1 MVQTFSK
8 RPTSPLFYEPLYT
21 PPEEI
26 LYPGSDEE
34 ATPEEREK
42 KRVRVEIQGQQYLNG
57 RPLFIQT
64 ARLRGPFDK
73 GWVNPWKSKERKYAI
88 DDIRRFPQAEPES
101 FPERSYRDA
110 RPSTAKR
117 RSAAG
122 SGYSPLDYRSDAG
135 VPSVTEVSAHEKPTA
150 KRRRHE
156 EPNEQHGYHRS
167 QRKPDLGFSA
177 PNNNRHHW
185 LKTDK
190 VYPRARIRDDTRSFT
205 PTPAAKPRSKS
216 HATSPPPPEDL
227 GRAITLPPN
236 PNLQKR
242 ILRSKGQA
250 LDVGDSDK
258 NTTSAAREEA
268 SVLTIELPTTELR
281 PCALDA
287 VYDVHFNVKER
298 SLSTI
303 DTITRYGHNEAKRLS
318 QGAARRA
325 EVEDGQCQ
333 ANKRSEAAAIRMT
346 EGNHMNTTSRLTPYV
361 SEVDP
366 GNDAASSGAL
376 RAAKGPKPKPSPY
389 AVPPSTHQP
398 EFQYRYS
405 KKSTSMATSPQ
416 SAPFV
421 DVPEQPQVSPRSDS
435 SSTSGSSAFA
445 EALEAAQEK
454 AASKSFASSKSTSPA
469 IEGPETKSVRKNR
482 QALRRL
488 TFTPSGGAKVASART
503 SSRLSSSS
511 SVVDPGKTE
520 MNYRDKPLSNDTPS
534 LHRTSTKSSAR
545 SLTNGNPS
553 RNSIIFPEAQTDP
566 IARPPIAQAPSGP
579 STDLLETDKQSLK
592 VESLDEGDSY
602 LDLSTQAAVWKAQ
615 RSFQAD
621 VASALTPN
629 RPKKED
635 SSPIALTSRKAGI
648 TPMAHG
654 HRETKLANAQLIKA
668 SGSDDEEPMSTQ
680 AMVDAISP
688 FAITTIKKRPPAAE
702 HRLSVVPSPTKKGK
716 AKSPPRP
723 PAPISSPDSPPTI
736 AFRTH
741 SLSMSTS
748 PSPSPSPTPSPS
760 PEKSSPPIPLS
771 HHTTTNSKPP
781 SSLTS
786 FSVLPNGT
794 LTETSLYQQDGQQQ
808 EDILALDIS
817 LPIDPFGFADA
828 GGGGGGSDG
837 HRQGNNGSN
846 PWDLNAAIDEAGSFL
861 GDWDVEAEARKE
873 GSMRRKREEGNSR
886 GILKGSA

>member
-1 MVQTFSK
+1 MVQTFLK

-21 PPEEI
+21 LPEEI

-34 ATPEEREK
+34 ATPDEREK

-64 ARLRGPFDK
+64 ARLRGPFEK
-73 GWVNPWKSKERKYAI
+73 GWVNPWKCKERKYAI
-88 DDIRRFPQAEPES
+88 DDIRRFPQAEQES
-101 FPERSYRDA
+101 FPERPHRDA

-122 SGYSPLDYRSDAG
+122 SGYGSLDHGPDAG
-135 VPSVTEVSAHEKPTA
+135 VPSVTETSAHEKPTA

-156 EPNEQHGYHRS
+156 DHDELHGYNGS
-167 QRKPDLGFSA
+167 QRQTDLGFSA

-185 LKTDK
+185 LKTDN
-190 VYPRARIRDDTRSFT
+190 VYPRARIRDDARSST

-216 HATSPPPPEDL
+216 HATSSPSRKDL

-242 ILRSKGQA
+242 ILQSNEHVF
-250 LDVGDSDK
+250 DVGGSHQS
-258 NTTSAAREEA
+258 TTPAAREEA
-268 SVLTIELPTTELR
+268 PVLTVELATTELR

-287 VYDVHFNVKER
+287 VYDVRSNVRER
-298 SLSTI
+298 SLSTTE
-303 DTITRYGHNEAKRLS
+303 TITRYGHNEAKRLS

-333 ANKRSEAAAIRMT
+333 AKKRSEAAATRMT
-346 EGNHMNTTSRLTPYV
+346 EGHHMKITSRLTPYV
-361 SEVDP
+361 SEADP

-376 RAAKGPKPKPSPY
+376 RAAKVPRPKPSPH
-389 AVPPSTHQP
+389 ALPPSTYQP
-398 EFQYRYS
+398 EFQYHYS
-405 KKSTSMATSPQ
+405 KKSTSVATSPQ

-421 DVPEQPQVSPRSDS
+421 DAPEQPQARPRSDS
-435 SSTSGSSAFA
+435 SSSSGSSAFA
-445 EALEAAQEK
+445 KALEAAQEK
-454 AASKSFASSKSTSPA
+454 AASKSFASSKSASPA
-469 IEGPETKSVRKNR
+469 IEGPETKSVKKNR

-503 SSRLSSSS
+503 SSRPSSSS
-511 SVVDPGKTE
+511 SVVDPGKAET
-520 MNYRDKPLSNDTPS
+520 NHRDKPLSNDPPS
-534 LHRTSTKSSAR
+534 LHKTSTKSSAR
-545 SLTNGNPS
+545 SLTNGYPS
-553 RNSIIFPEAQTDP
+553 RNSIVFPEAQTDP
-566 IARPPIAQAPSGP
+566 IVRPPITQAPSGP
-579 STDLLETDKQSLK
+579 STDLLETDKQSPK

-615 RSFQAD
+615 SSFQAD
-621 VASALTPN
+621 VVSALTPN

-635 SSPIALTSRKAGI
+635 SSPIALGSRKAGI

-654 HRETKLANAQLIKA
+654 HRDTELANAQLIKA

-716 AKSPPRP
+716 AKSPPP
-723 PAPISSPDSPPTI
+723 PPPIFPLDSPPTF

-741 SLSMSTS
+741 SPSMSTS
-748 PSPSPSPTPSPS
+748 PSPSPTPPPP
-760 PEKSSPPIPLS
+760 PEKSPPPIPLS
-771 HHTTTNSKPP
+771 HPTTNNSKPP

-794 LTETSLYQQDGQQQ
+794 LTETSLYQHDGQQQ
-808 EDILALDIS
+808 EDIPDYDIS

-828 GGGGGGSDG
+828 TAGGGGSADG
-837 HRQGNNGSN
+837 HRPGHNDT
-846 PWDLNAAIDEAGSFL
+846 WDLNTAIDEAGSFL
-861 GDWDVEAEARKE
+861 GDWDVETEARKE
-873 GSMRRKREEGNSR
+873 GSLSRKREEASR